1 MYFSP
6 YQSVCVCTVITHSQ
20 SSVVIL
26 CLGTTRRDAD
36 FTGHKWTQ
44 KEGFFVFK
52 EPQVILL
59 CICGWKPWI
68 ENPAEEVICLGLEQ
82 CLQPA
87 EFAPQETVG
96 MSGNIL
102 GYHSCGKVVLL
113 AYSRQRPG
121 MPLLILVCTG
131 QHPPL
136 HHHHPQQRMI
146 WSKVSVRLR
155 KPGWEERERKIAQPF
170 CMVCCSS
177 WAEDGESSLCNTP
190 ECLSAPPPAAL
201 LRTTAD
207 PRGEIS
213 FTCPDQVRTPE
224 HSHSVF
230 SFHISA
236 VTRYFFPY
244 FLKHKPSSYTF

>member
-26 CLGTTRRDAD
+26 CLGATRRDAD

-59 CICGWKPWI
+59 CICGWKPWT

-82 CLQPA
+82 CLQPD

-96 MSGNIL
+96 TSGHIL
-102 GYHSCGKVVLL
+102 GYHSCGEVVLL

-121 MPLLILVCTG
+121 WRSLSLYARDSIPRSTTHPNKEWSIFDLLTQQNQLPG
-131 QHPPL
+131 QVAMTL
-136 HHHHPQQRMI
+136 CGQ
-146 WSKVSVRLR
+146 S
-155 KPGWEERERKIAQPF
+155 
-170 CMVCCSS
+170 MVC
-177 WAEDGESSLCNTP
+177 
-190 ECLSAPPPAAL
+190 
-201 LRTTAD
+201 
-207 PRGEIS
+207 
-213 FTCPDQVRTPE
+213 
-224 HSHSVF
+224 
-230 SFHISA
+230 
-236 VTRYFFPY
+236 
-244 FLKHKPSSYTF
+244 